1 MCIALPMR
9 VVESDGFTALCE
21 RAGRTRHVNTMLVGE
36 VPPGTILSVFI
47 DQALRTMTEEEAEET
62 DRALGALAD
71 VMSGLDAPAGTVFT
85 QEDADRAVAAGFP
98 DLKDPDH
105 GLPEHLKAQLR
116 AQKENR
122 A

>member
-21 RAGRTRHVNTMLVGE
+21 RDGIVRRVDTMLVGE

-47 DQALRTMTEEEAEET
+47 DQALRTMTEAEAEET
-62 DRALGALAD
+62 NRALGALAD
-71 VMSGLDAPAGTVFT
+71 VMSGLDGPAGSRYT
-85 QEDADRAVAAGFP
+85 QEEADRAVAAGFP
-98 DLKDPDH
+98 DLIDPDH

-116 AQKENR
+116 AQKEKSE
-122 A
+122 

>member
-21 RAGRTRHVNTMLVGE
+21 RAGRTRRVNTMLVGE

-62 DRALGALAD
+62 DRALGARRRDERVGCACGHRLHAGGRRPRRRD
-71 VMSGLDAPAGTVFT
+71 GLS
-85 QEDADRAVAAGFP
+85 
-98 DLKDPDH
+98 
-105 GLPEHLKAQLR
+105 
-116 AQKENR
+116 
-122 A
+122 